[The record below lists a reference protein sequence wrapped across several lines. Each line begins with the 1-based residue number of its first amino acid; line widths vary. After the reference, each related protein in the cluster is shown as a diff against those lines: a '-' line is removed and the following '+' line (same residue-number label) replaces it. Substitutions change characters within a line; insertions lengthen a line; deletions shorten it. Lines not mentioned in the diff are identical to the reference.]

1 MFLEYFTDNKETSY
15 LMLHANPEFYDY
27 YHEIKLMRDG
37 WATIADGGSQCSYG
51 VIKGN
56 FKIVVINKHKI
67 EINFFNL
74 TLFDPYDDNIE
85 FTEIEPCKVMVNK
98 KETNHKF
105 NKAYDEKQ
113 YLFKTYYE
121 FEYDPCSLFRE
132 YSACYSDKY
141 IPKLEDGIYLYE
153 KNPENYSK
161 NCVYFNELETKYYL
175 DIDERIIE

>member
-1 MFLEYFTDNKETSY
+1 M
-15 LMLHANPEFYDY
+15 
-27 YHEIKLMRDG
+27 G
-37 WATIADGGSQCSYG
+37 
-51 VIKGN
+51 
-56 FKIVVINKHKI
+56 FKK
-67 EINFFNL
+67 
-74 TLFDPYDDNIE
+74 
-85 FTEIEPCKVMVNK
+85 
-98 KETNHKF
+98 
-105 NKAYDEKQ
+105 

-132 YSACYSDKY
+132 YSSCYSDKY